1 MNDNLQIE
9 LLGKLAAGKEIQS
22 LLKPRKRNSVLETI
36 KPKHLE
42 AYIDDGWE
50 IDREF
55 KETIRVKKEKPMDM
69 AFEDRVWSL
78 FAQLGFNFLN
88 RDRQFHLP
96 YDKKDPSLTQQI
108 DVLAK
113 DDETILLI
121 ECKTAKTNKRGDF
134 KEALEAMLG
143 KINGLRNSLNAM
155 FPNVKH
161 KIKFILATK
170 NLSMNDED
178 RSRLAKLGGTHF
190 DEENIDYFYQ
200 LFSQIGPAC
209 KYQLLGLLFEGQ
221 EIPEMDNRVPA
232 VEGAMGGHKY
242 YAFSI
247 EPENLLKIGFVLHR
261 NRANVAMMPTYQ
273 RLIKKGR
280 LKSVHEFIE
289 GGGYFPNSIVISIE
303 AKKNEE
309 CTFHQTGAQVE
320 HTKSRVGILHL
331 PKKYRSAFIID
342 GQHRLYGYANSH
354 FKSSNTI
361 PVVAFL
367 NLSREEQ
374 VKLFMEINENQK
386 AVSKDLQ
393 NTLNADL
400 LWTSPILTDQIK
412 ALCARIGIYLG
423 EDRESPLYG
432 MVSIGEDKRNIT
444 TQAIQNALKRSSFL
458 GKVTRTKIEEL
469 GTIYNGNLDQTYDK
483 LKKLLAMTFT
493 YVAETV
499 SDEWEKGEDGMLA
512 INKGVYGIIMV
523 LGDILTH
530 LQEKGVLNVRKSNAN
545 DLFNESKTYLDALV
559 VYLRDMP
566 LELKVELKGSLG
578 STAETKYWKFFQRAI
593 HNVHSEFN
601 PADMENWFKDQE
613 KEHNARAIE
622 LIRDIE
628 TFMNADFK
636 EKLEEVYGPKWFKN
650 GVPPKIGDKAVVDA
664 LTKNREIE
672 DEANEVEPWDC
683 LMIIAYR
690 EIATKNWMNIFEK
703 HYTRPGEE
711 KISGGKEEKTKW
723 MFHLEQVRNKAMHHR
738 SVSEDELSFLESLN
752 EWLIKKELRNKFQME
767 DA

>member
-1 MNDNLQIE
+1 MKDNLQIE
-9 LLGKLAAGKEIQS
+9 LLGKLAAEKEIRS
-22 LLKPRKRNSVLETI
+22 LLKIRKRSSVLEKI
-36 KPKHLE
+36 KPKHLD
-42 AYIDDGWE
+42 AYLEDGWE

-55 KETIRVKKEKPMDM
+55 KDSYRVKKDKPIDM
-69 AFEDRVWSL
+69 AFEDRIWAL

-96 YDKKDPSLTQQI
+96 YDKKDSTLTQQI

-113 DDETILLI
+113 DDETILLV
-121 ECKTAKTNKRGDF
+121 ECKTAQTNSRGDF
-134 KEALEAMLG
+134 KETLEAMIG
-143 KINGLRNSLNAM
+143 KMSGLRNSLNGM

-170 NLSMNDED
+170 NLSMNEGD
-178 RSRLAKLGGTHF
+178 RARLAKLGGAHF
-190 DEENIDYFYQ
+190 DDETIEYFYQ
-200 LFSQIGPAC
+200 LYSQIGPAC
-209 KYQLLGLLFEGQ
+209 KYQLQGLLFEGQ
-221 EIPEMDNRVPA
+221 DIPEMDNRVPA
-232 VEGAMGGHKY
+232 VEGNMGGHKY
-242 YAFSI
+242 YAFSA

-273 RLIKKGR
+273 RLIKKAR

-303 AKKNEE
+303 AKKSTD
-309 CTFHQTGAQVE
+309 CFFQKTDTQVE

-342 GQHRLYGYANSH
+342 GQHRLYGYANSS
-354 FKSSNTI
+354 FKNSNTI

-400 LWTSPILTDQIK
+400 LWTSPVLTDQIK
-412 ALCARIGIYLG
+412 ALCSRIAIYLG
-423 EDRESPLYG
+423 EDRESPLFG
-432 MVSIGEDKRNIT
+432 MVSIGEDKRSIT

-458 GKVTRTKIEEL
+458 GKVTKTKIEEL
-469 GTIYNGNLDQTYDK
+469 GTIYNGNLDQTYEK
-483 LKKLLAMTFT
+483 LKKLLVMTFT
-493 YVAETV
+493 YIAETV
-499 SDEWEKGEDGMLA
+499 PDEWNKGEEGMLV
-512 INKGVYGIIMV
+512 INKGIYGTIMV

-530 LQEKGVLNVRKSNAN
+530 LQGLGSLDVRKSKATE
-545 DLFNESKTYLDALV
+545 LFNESKTYLDALI
-559 VYLRDMP
+559 VYLRDMSAD
-566 LELKVELKGSLG
+566 LKAELKGSLG
-578 STAETKYWKFFQRAI
+578 STADTKYWKFFQRAI
-593 HNVHSEFN
+593 HTVHSEFN
-601 PADMENWFKDQE
+601 PADMESWFRDQE
-613 KEHNARAIE
+613 KEHNARAVD

-628 TFMNADFK
+628 TFMNSDFK
-636 EKLEEVYGPKWFKN
+636 EKLEEAYGPKWFKN

-690 EIATKNWMNIFEK
+690 EIATKNWQNVFEK

-723 MFHLEQVRNKAMHHR
+723 MVHLERTRNKAMHHQTI
-738 SVSEDELSFLESLN
+738 SEEELSFLEELN
-752 EWLIKKELRNKFQME
+752 DWLVKKELRNNYQKQDE
-767 DA
+767 